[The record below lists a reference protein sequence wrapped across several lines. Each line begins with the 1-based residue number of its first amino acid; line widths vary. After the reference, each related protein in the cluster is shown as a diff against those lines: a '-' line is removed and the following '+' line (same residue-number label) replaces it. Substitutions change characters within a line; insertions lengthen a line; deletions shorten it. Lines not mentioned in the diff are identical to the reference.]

1 MASENGKPAKPLTA
15 REEEFCREIVRGAKL
30 YEAFRASH
38 NTEKMKGKTVYE
50 KASRLMA
57 TGKIQTRIEEIRA
70 PALRKVQY
78 DYARWLEEVQRCAFF
93 DVRNLFDNEG
103 NPIGMHTLN
112 EETAPAVAG
121 FEIAEGST
129 KKIRLTDKLK
139 ALELFGK
146 ATGYYVDHSVP
157 APSQLESASTELLL
171 TMCAAIRE
179 RMKLKQITQH
189 ADSP

>member
-1 MASENGKPAKPLTA
+1 MNLTPKQEKFCHAIVAGNSQSAAYRTAYDADNMAPQ
-15 REEEFCREIVRGAKL
+15 
-30 YEAFRASH
+30 
-38 NTEKMKGKTVYE
+38 TVNH

-57 TGKIQTRIEEIRA
+57 KGHIGARVAELRA
-70 PALRKVQY
+70 PVVKAVQY
-78 DYARWLEEVQRCAFF
+78 DQARWLQEVQRCAFF
-93 DVRNLFDNEG
+93 DVRNLFDSEG
-103 NPIGMHTLN
+103 NPIGIHTLN

-179 RMKLKQITQH
+179 RMKVKEITH
-189 ADSP
+189 AERP

>member
-1 MASENGKPAKPLTA
+1 MSSALTPKQ
-15 REEEFCREIVRGAKL
+15 EKFCEAVVRGINQSEAYRQAYNAKNML
-30 YEAFRASH
+30 PSTINERAC
-38 NTEKMKGKTVYE
+38 
-50 KASRLMA
+50 RLMRES
-57 TGKIQTRIEEIRA
+57 KISTRVSE
-70 PALRKVQY
+70 LRLPVVKAMRY
-78 DYARWLEEVQRCAFF
+78 DQARWLQEVQRCAFF
-93 DVRNLFDNEG
+93 DVRNLFDSEG

-129 KKIRLTDKLK
+129 RKIRLTDKLK

-146 ATGYYVDHSVP
+146 AMGYYVDHSVP

-179 RMKLKQITQH
+179 RMKVKEITH
-189 ADSP
+189 AERP